1 MYGDMGGMD
10 GMTDGDMMP
19 EGGMTDG
26 EMMPEGGMTDG
37 EMMPEEG
44 VTDGEM
50 LPADGGSIVSD
61 SDMAVAQ
68 RYTGGTFAKSLMAV
82 AMPAGGMDGGS
93 DMMGDTGSSDNAI
106 VWVQSDEPPVNA
118 ILEPDPSW
126 EQPEGFWAVPVTIG
140 LSDNSQ
146 VEIVRGL
153 SQGQVIFLGYQNP
166 DQMY

>member
-1 MYGDMGGMD
+1 
-10 GMTDGDMMP
+10 
-19 EGGMTDG
+19 
-26 EMMPEGGMTDG
+26 
-37 EMMPEEG
+37 
-44 VTDGEM
+44 
-50 LPADGGSIVSD
+50 
-61 SDMAVAQ
+61 
-68 RYTGGTFAKSLMAV
+68 
-82 AMPAGGMDGGS
+82 
-93 DMMGDTGSSDNAI
+93 MMGDTGSSDNAI